1 MSPEIHFTL
10 GPASWPQEVLQR
22 IMAAGAQTCRINL
35 SHITSGGLPRWF
47 AHVRAAAR
55 EAARPIQLGADL
67 RSRKL
72 RIGPLS
78 TAKIHL
84 APAQTFDLVP
94 VEYAQ
99 ELLGNEREAS
109 VNCPALGEMA
119 MPGDAVYLDDGA
131 IRLRVIRV
139 AARRLQ
145 CCVEVGGVLQERSG
159 FNIPHKAVEVPAL
172 TAKDYADL
180 DVLVKLAPD
189 FLYLSYVEQAQDVVE
204 VREAWKKKGGGR
216 IKVIAKIERAL
227 ALEHLPAIAAE
238 ADALCIARGDLGVE
252 VDLPRLPAVQ
262 AEIVACASQVGV
274 PVLLAGEV
282 LFSLVSRPLPARG
295 ELTDVAVA
303 IKQGC
308 TGFVLSDETAV
319 GGDPAGAVAWLR
331 RIAAG
336 VG

>member
-10 GPASWPQEVLQR
+10 GPASWPRDVLQS
-22 IMAAGAQTCRINL
+22 IVAAGAQACRINL
-35 SHITSGGLPRWF
+35 SHTTPGDLPRWF
-47 AHVRAAAR
+47 DHVRAAAR

-78 TAKIHL
+78 TGEIHL

-94 VEYAQ
+94 VGYAQ
-99 ELLGNEREAS
+99 ELVGDEREAS
-109 VNCPALGEMA
+109 VNCPTLGKIA
-119 MPGDAVYLDDGA
+119 MPGDALCLDDGA

-139 AARRLQ
+139 DARRLQ
-145 CCVEVGGVLQERSG
+145 CYVEVGGVLPERSG
-159 FNIPHKAVEVPAL
+159 FNIPGQAVEVPAL
-172 TAKDYADL
+172 TAKDHADL
-180 DVLVKLAPD
+180 DVLAKLAPD

-204 VREAWKKKGGGR
+204 VREAWRQKGGGR
-216 IKVIAKIERAL
+216 IKVIAKIERAV
-227 ALEHLPAIAAE
+227 ALDHLQAIAKE

-262 AEIVACASQVGV
+262 AEIVACASKAGA

-282 LFSLVSRPLPARG
+282 LFTLVSRPLPARA
-295 ELTDVAVA
+295 ELTGVAVA

-319 GGDPAGAVAWLR
+319 GCNPAGAVAWLR

-336 VG
+336 VS